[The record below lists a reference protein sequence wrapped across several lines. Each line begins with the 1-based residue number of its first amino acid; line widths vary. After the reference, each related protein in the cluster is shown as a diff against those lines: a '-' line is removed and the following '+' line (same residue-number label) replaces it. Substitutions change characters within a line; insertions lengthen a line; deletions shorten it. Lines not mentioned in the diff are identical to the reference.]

1 MQSKAIQIHQ
11 VGGPEEMKYN
21 NISIPEPGIG
31 EVILRHEAIGLN
43 YIDIMQRSGK
53 HPIAFKEFPATLGM
67 EGAGVIEAIGENVKG
82 FNIGDKVSH
91 CMNIGAYSERM
102 LINANKLIFIDKNT
116 PIDVAAASTL
126 QGLTAQYLLH
136 ESWNLK
142 AGQTVLVHAAAGG
155 VGLILSQWA
164 KYIGAP
170 VIGTVSTEVKA
181 EYAKKNGCE
190 YCILYKQEDFL
201 QKVKDITNG
210 RGVDVIYDAVGK
222 DTFHKGLSCLAE
234 RGRIVCYG
242 FSSGPIEL
250 VDISAIRPF
259 SGSIA
264 TGALLTYTK
273 NREERQKNADL
284 LFSLINKGIIKININ
299 QTYSLEDAPKAHI
312 DLSSRKT
319 IGSSL
324 LIPSN

>member
-1 MQSKAIQIHQ
+1 MQCKAIQINQ

-21 NISIPEPGIG
+21 NISIPDPDPLQ
-31 EVILRHEAIGLN
+31 VIVKHEAIGLN

-67 EGAGVIEAIGENVKG
+67 EGAGVIESVGKEVKG
-82 FNIGDKVSH
+82 LNVGDKVSH
-91 CMNIGAYSERM
+91 CMIIGAYSERM
-102 LINANKLIFIDKNT
+102 LIDADKLILLEKST
-116 PIDVAAASTL
+116 PLEIAAACTL

-155 VGLILSQWA
+155 VGLILCQWA
-164 KYIGAP
+164 KHIGAR
-170 VIGTVSTEVKA
+170 VIGTVGTEEKA
-181 EYAKKNGCE
+181 EYAHQNGCDHTII
-190 YCILYKQEDFL
+190 YTKEDFL
-201 QKVKDITNG
+201 QKAKDITEG

-242 FSSGPIEL
+242 FSSGPIEP
-250 VDISAIRPF
+250 VNISNIRPF

-273 NREERQKNADL
+273 NHIERQKNSNQ
-284 LFSLINKGIIKININ
+284 LFDLINKDILKININ
-299 QTYSLEDAPKAHI
+299 QEYSLEEASSAHR
-312 DLSSRKT
+312 DLSERKT
-319 IGSSL
+319 TGSSI